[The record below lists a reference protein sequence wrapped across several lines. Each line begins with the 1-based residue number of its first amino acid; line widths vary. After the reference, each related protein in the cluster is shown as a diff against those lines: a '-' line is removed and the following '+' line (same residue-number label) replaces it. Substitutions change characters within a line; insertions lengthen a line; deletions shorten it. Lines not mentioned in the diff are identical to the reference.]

1 MKHLVFY
8 FDVISPYA
16 WMAFVR
22 LPVLLEGHS
31 YSVTY
36 KPVLFGAVLS
46 HHGQLGP
53 AEIPAKRDW
62 TYRQVLWLA
71 RNLGVELQMPAR
83 HPFNPL
89 ALLRLGVACSANGL
103 PNRHVTEQLF
113 RHVWCGGADA
123 ADPQRL
129 LDLTALLAP
138 ARDPQSD
145 AVKSELRAH
154 TDAALARG
162 LFGVPTIEVDGR
174 LFWGHDALPMLRSY
188 LDGDAWFTAGAW
200 DSVTAIPAGVNRK
213 RNNHS
218 P

>member
-22 LPVLLEGHS
+22 LPVALEGHS
-31 YSVTY
+31 YSVRY
-36 KPVLFGAVLS
+36 QPVVLGAVLS

-71 RNLGVELQMPAR
+71 RSHGVELQMPAR
-83 HPFNPL
+83 HPFNSL
-89 ALLRLGVACSANGL
+89 ALLRLAVASSASGL
-103 PNRHVTEQLF
+103 PNRYVTEQLF

-123 ADPQRL
+123 ADPHRL
-129 LDLTALLAP
+129 QALSAELAP
-138 ARDPQSD
+138 QRDPAGD
-145 AVKSELRAH
+145 EVKSQLRAF
-154 TDAALARG
+154 TDEALAQG

-174 LFWGHDALPMLRSY
+174 LFWGFDALPMLRAY
-188 LDGDAWFTAGAW
+188 LDGDEWFASGAW
-200 DSVTAIPAGVNRK
+200 DAVRDIPAGISRK
-213 RNNHS
+213 RD
-218 P
+218 

>member
-22 LPVLLEGHS
+22 LPVALEGHS
-31 YSVTY
+31 YSVRY
-36 KPVLFGAVLS
+36 QPVVLGAVLS

-62 TYRQVLWLA
+62 TYRQTLWLA
-71 RNLGVELQMPAR
+71 RSLGVELQMPAR
-83 HPFNPL
+83 HPFNSL
-89 ALLRLGVACSANGL
+89 ALLRLAVASNENGS
-103 PNRHVTEQLF
+103 PNRYVTEQLF

-129 LDLTALLAP
+129 RALTEQLAP
-138 ARDPQSD
+138 ARDPHSD
-145 AVKSELRAH
+145 AVKAELRAH
-154 TDAALARG
+154 TDAALAQG

-174 LFWGHDALPMLRSY
+174 MFWGLDALGMLRAY
-188 LDGDAWFTAGAW
+188 LDGDEWFASGAW
-200 DSVTAIPAGVNRK
+200 EAVRDIPAGISRK
-213 RNNHS
+213 RD
-218 P
+218 

>member
-22 LPVLLEGHS
+22 LPVALEGHS
-31 YSVTY
+31 YSVRY
-36 KPVLFGAVLS
+36 QPVVLGAVLS

-62 TYRQVLWLA
+62 TYRQTLWLA
-71 RNLGVELQMPAR
+71 RSLGVDLQMPAR
-83 HPFNPL
+83 HPFNSL
-89 ALLRLGVACSANGL
+89 ALLRLAVASSASGL
-103 PNRHVTEQLF
+103 PNRYVTEQLF

-129 LDLTALLAP
+129 LALTEQLAP

-145 AVKSELRAH
+145 AVKAELRAH
-154 TDAALARG
+154 TDTALAQG

-174 LFWGHDALPMLRSY
+174 MLWGLDALPMLRAY
-188 LDGDAWFTAGAW
+188 LDGDAWFASGAW
-200 DSVTAIPAGVNRK
+200 DAVTDLPIGIK
-213 RNNHS
+213 RAR